1 MAFTLHINLT
11 EWQLPISFP
20 ASILLPPA
28 SGAQQTQAVGTHKLE
43 KLLGLTK
50 SPNWPQFSTHEQLIL
65 SFVWADP
72 EATSNYFTIVNN
84 VAPEIFRESS
94 ETS

>member
-1 MAFTLHINLT
+1 MAFTPHINLT
-11 EWQLPISFP
+11 EWQLPISFL

-50 SPNWPQFSTHEQLIL
+50 SPNWPQFSNHEQLIL
-65 SFVWADP
+65 SFGP
-72 EATSNYFTIVNN
+72 TLKQHQNYFTIVNN
-84 VAPEIFRESS
+84 AAPEIFRVI
-94 ETS
+94 